1 MATLKMT
8 FLLPEDLAKQ
18 FAHHVPARRR
28 SRYLADALREKL
40 LERDPLL
47 VQACKIANDDPDI
60 RAIEK
65 DFDAVTGETHSA
77 AFWNCD

>member
-1 MATLKMT
+1 
-8 FLLPEDLAKQ
+8 
-18 FAHHVPARRR
+18 
-28 SRYLADALREKL
+28 LADALREKL
-40 LERDPLL
+40 SERDPLL